1 MSTTNPNLAQAMA
14 GLMAIEKRIIDLAG
28 ERQLRGLRFEWN
40 DDVDFGHMMDPV
52 PVSIYRP
59 DGRMVEAEFSLSEM
73 ASYAGNSQAMTDS
86 KISRVVSALSD
97 ES

>member
-1 MSTTNPNLAQAMA
+1 MGTTTADLAQAMA

-28 ERQLRGLRFEWN
+28 ERHVRGLRFEWN

-59 DGRMVEAEFSLSEM
+59 DGRMVEAQFSLAELAAYLGESH
-73 ASYAGNSQAMTDS
+73 AVTDVTIGGVIE
-86 KISRVVSALSD
+86 KLSD